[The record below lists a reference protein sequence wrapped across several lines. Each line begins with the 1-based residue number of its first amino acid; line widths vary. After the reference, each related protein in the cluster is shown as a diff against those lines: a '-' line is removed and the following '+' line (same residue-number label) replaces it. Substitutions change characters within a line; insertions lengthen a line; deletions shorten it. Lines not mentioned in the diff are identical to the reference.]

1 MNQVPGAGSG
11 LALSEAGLQANA
23 IAKAVPVVYADRM
36 DSSRIA
42 AIPFFADLPEDELA
56 AVAAVASET
65 HVPSGQ
71 ALAAE
76 GRVGHSLFAIESGTA
91 DVVKA
96 GETVGTVGPGDVV
109 GELAVYASP
118 PDPFVPPEVAEGGL
132 RTASVIATSPMRII
146 ALFKRDVWG
155 LEKRAP
161 SVTQRLRAV
170 LDERRVHE
178 D

>member
-1 MNQVPGAGSG
+1 M
-11 LALSEAGLQANA
+11 
-23 IAKAVPVVYADRM
+23 VYFEQM

-56 AVAAVASET
+56 AVAAVASEAQ
-65 HVPSGQ
+65 VPPGQ

-76 GRVGHSLFAIESGTA
+76 GRIGHSLFAIESGTA

-109 GELAVYASP
+109 GEIAVYASP
-118 PDPFVPPEVAEGGL
+118 PDPFAPPEVAEGGL
-132 RTASVIATSPMRII
+132 RTASVIATSPMRMI

-155 LEKRAP
+155 LDRRAP
-161 SVTQRLRAV
+161 GVTQRLRAV
-170 LDERRVHE
+170 LDERRVQ